1 MNHKSIE
8 LKDRFQVLLLKITA
22 IGSRYIFIILFGK
35 LLVVEDFANYN
46 LLSSLII
53 FVLYFIGVDYY
64 IHLHRSYHQS
74 NKIFNEYFF
83 KYLII
88 IAVTS
93 IISVIPLL
101 YFVEELGLP
110 WYLVTLICFIP
121 ITELIIQEAYRF
133 EILKGNQAKANF
145 ILFIRYLWMAPCSL
159 FLYVFDKFSPIYTI
173 VITWIVINVFYCFF
187 LLIFNYNFIEKVKK
201 INKINFNEL
210 RKDLVVL
217 RPFFLATVSLRFF
230 FFLDKWIPQ
239 FLGIDPA
246 YIAEY
251 SFNALF
257 GAGLTAFLDAIM
269 VSHFYPKIMS
279 LKKEQYKELSSTI
292 SLFYKEIITLSIIIL
307 LLLGLFSP
315 FINFSWGEI
324 KVTGSFIFWS
334 VFCMVIY
341 NIALVPHYA
350 LFSVKM
356 DKAILIS
363 NFLGLII
370 FILSILLFLM
380 FLPPIVEAIYWSTSL
395 GFLTIFISKY
405 IYFKKHE
412 LKVYKPFK

>member
-1 MNHKSIE
+1 MNSKSIE
-8 LKDRFQVLLLKITA
+8 LKDRFQVLVLKITA
-22 IGSRYIFIILFGK
+22 IGSRYIFVLLFGK

-53 FVLYFIGVDYY
+53 FVLYFIGLDYY
-64 IHLHRSYHQS
+64 IHLHRSYHQN
-74 NKIFNEYFF
+74 NKIFNKYFF
-83 KYLII
+83 KYLLI
-88 IAVTS
+88 IAITS

-110 WYLVTLICFIP
+110 WYLVPLICCIP

-133 EILKGNQAKANF
+133 EILKGNQARANF
-145 ILFIRYLWMAPCSL
+145 ILFIRYFWMAPCSL
-159 FLYVFDKFSPIYTI
+159 FLYVFDEFLPIDI
-173 VITWIVINVFYCFF
+173 VVVSWIVVNAIYCFYLVF
-187 LLIFNYNFIEKVKK
+187 FHYNFIKK
-201 INKINFNEL
+201 LQKFQKINFNKL
-210 RKDLVVL
+210 QKDLVAL
-217 RPFFLATVSLRFF
+217 SPFFLATVSLRLF

-239 FLGIDPA
+239 FFGIDA
-246 YIAEY
+246 VYIAEY

-269 VSHFYPKIMS
+269 ISHFYPKIMS
-279 LKKEQYKELSSTI
+279 LKKEQHKELSSTI
-292 SLFYKEIITLSIIIL
+292 SLFYKEIITVSIIIL
-307 LLLGLFSP
+307 FVSGFLSP

-324 KVTGSFIFWS
+324 KVTGSVVFWS
-334 VFCMVIY
+334 LFCMIVY

-363 NFLGLII
+363 NFLGLSV
-370 FILSILLFLM
+370 FILSILLFLIV
-380 FLPPIVEAIYWSTSL
+380 LPPSVEAIYWSTSL

-405 IYFKKHE
+405 IYFKNYE
-412 LKVYKPFK
+412 SKVYKPFK